1 MPYYIYQITELGPVK
16 NLKKLAEFAAFK
28 DASTEAKRLRKESD
42 SPAQIKVMFG
52 QNMLEAED
60 LLSQVREVPPSIGED
75 Y

>member
-1 MPYYIYQITELGPVK
+1 MPYYIYQVTELGPVK
-16 NLKKLAEFAAFK
+16 NLKKLAEFDVFK
-28 DASTEAKRLRKESD
+28 EASAEAKRLRKESD